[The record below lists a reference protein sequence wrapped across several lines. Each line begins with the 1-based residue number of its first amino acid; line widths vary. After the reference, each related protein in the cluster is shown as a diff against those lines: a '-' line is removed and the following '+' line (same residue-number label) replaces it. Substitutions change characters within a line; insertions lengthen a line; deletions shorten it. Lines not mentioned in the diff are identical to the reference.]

1 MATGYAVPDAAP
13 WLMTFGDPPGP
24 ARDTSSV
31 GIKAIDWTGVSPRS
45 ARPARETSL
54 FGKSALEA
62 DRDEKARSVVALSR
76 VPRLAGF
83 TGSLRLPAI
92 KDGSQASC
100 PEPHPPTHDHRHVRF
115 GRERIYAHS
124 PGAQDFSRGGGAFF

>member
-1 MATGYAVPDAAP
+1 MAAGYAVPDAAP
-13 WLMTFGDPPGP
+13 WLMTFGVSPGP

-31 GIKAIDWTGVSPRS
+31 GIKAIDWIRVSPRS

-92 KDGSQASC
+92 
-100 PEPHPPTHDHRHVRF
+100 
-115 GRERIYAHS
+115 
-124 PGAQDFSRGGGAFF
+124 